1 MSAYDKMNRY
11 IRDAAGNR
19 YAYQGQ
25 EKDPETGK
33 EAFELRLWD
42 SRIGRWL
49 TTDPSGQYHSPYLGM
64 GNNPVNGVDPDG
76 GIWKPNFIMIGGML
90 LDITV
95 LNVAALF
102 ALIDKRLTQ
111 LVNTDTENL
120 SFEQKQDLHLRIS
133 YLKGA
138 KKRIK
143 EMGENQNYIFELT
156 NFSNKS
162 SGTEVT
168 KPISENTV
176 LIPYDIST
184 IENQA
189 MTVHEFQHGY
199 QVINGFYKIS
209 KLNNKYKFVSQKGE
223 YFPEVMAFKFQYAYD
238 PNTLPVRSKIG
249 SKIFEARI
257 NSISDITKDYVSKL
271 IDWNNNFVYFSG
283 SGARGLFNLF
293 NNNDDDFEIVS
304 PRYF

>member
-1 MSAYDKMNRY
+1 MSAYDEMNRHIQDPTGY
-11 IRDAAGNR
+11 R

-49 TTDPSGQYHSPYLGM
+49 TTDPAGQYSSPYLGM
-64 GNNPVNGVDPDG
+64 GNNPVNGVDGDG
-76 GIWKPNFIMIGGML
+76 GIWKPNFITIGGSL
-90 LDITV
+90 VNLTA
-95 LNVAALF
+95 LRVAALF
-102 ALIDKRLTQ
+102 VLIDKRLTQ
-111 LVNTDTENL
+111 LVNTDTKNL
-120 SFEQKQDLHLRIS
+120 SSEQKIDLKSRIS

-156 NFSNKS
+156 DFSNNS

-209 KLNNKYKFVSQKGE
+209 KLNNKYQFVSLKKR

-249 SKIFEARI
+249 SKIYEARI
-257 NSISDITKDYVSKL
+257 NSIYDITKDYVSKL

-293 NNNDDDFEIVS
+293 NNDDDFEIIS